1 MLENNKSE
9 KRLLN
14 IIIVGGGN
22 VGATITEQLSREGH
36 HITVI
41 DRDPEI
47 VKHISA
53 TYDVLGIVGNG
64 SSYKVQIEAGIET
77 ADLLIAV
84 TASDELNLLC
94 CTMAKKVGNC
104 ASIARVRTPDYSD
117 ELGYIRQKLGLSMI
131 INPELE
137 AAREIARLLR
147 LPGALSINS
156 FARSHA
162 ELVKFRMPEGSPLV
176 GRSIMQLS
184 DLLSNVLVCAV
195 EREGELHIPNGAFV
209 FAEGAVRT
217 VSTPA
222 STVFGTPF
230 AFVAV
235 IAAPSAVT
243 AFATASAFFFFA
255 LCRFDG
261 DAPSVHFEPVHA
273 VHHALG
279 FTLFHFEEREV
290 FAQVDLADAH
300 LARHTFVDQFDQLVR
315 I

>member
-1 MLENNKSE
+1 MFENNKSE
-9 KRLLN
+9 KRFLN

-41 DRDPEI
+41 DRDPAI

-162 ELVKFRMPEGSPLV
+162 ELVKFRLTGDSPLV
-176 GRSIMQLS
+176 GHSIMQLS
-184 DLLSNVLVCAV
+184 DLLTNVLICAV
-195 EREGELHIPNGAFV
+195 ERDGELHIPNGSFG
-209 FAEGAVRT
+209 FAEGDV
-217 VSTPA
+217 VS
-222 STVFGTPF
+222 F
-230 AFVAV
+230 
-235 IAAPSAVT
+235 IAAPKNAQRFFKKINIET
-243 AFATASAFFFFA
+243 AAASDAMIVGGGKIAFYLA
-255 LCRFDG
+255 KQLL
-261 DAPSVHFEPVHA
+261 DAGIH
-273 VHHALG
+273 
-279 FTLFHFEEREV
+279 
-290 FAQVDLADAH
+290 
-300 LARHTFVDQFDQLVR
+300 VR
-315 I
+315 ILEKDPAR

>member
-9 KRLLN
+9 KRFLN

-209 FAEGAVRT
+209 FAEGDI
-217 VSTPA
+217 VS
-222 STVFGTPF
+222 F
-230 AFVAV
+230 
-235 IAAPSAVT
+235 IAAPKNAQRLHAKTPCAVK
-243 AFATASAFFFFA
+243 ADHCYDCKSPGRICRA
-255 LCRFDG
+255 LTVLWGAMMGSDMEVVLVNE
-261 DAPSVHFEPVHA
+261 D
-273 VHHALG
+273 LG
-279 FTLFHFEEREV
+279 Y
-290 FAQVDLADAH
+290 
-300 LARHTFVDQFDQLVR
+300 
-315 I
+315 